1 MIMRCRQ
8 YIVTG
13 VIIIL
18 ITDYL
23 INRWT
28 GISLLEYKSI
38 SGLLIEFIIIDF
50 IPLLIICYFVSIL
63 ITNVSKINVKD
74 MYISLYFIMTFIWL
88 LILHSIPKEYM
99 YKENQLNMYNHYGL
113 NTAIAVFAVYNFIKE
128 KYYGEEEYSRYK
140 TFFSFTKKTASVITS
155 IVSCNIIMIYY
166 VIINLIVKY
175 TELKW

>member
-8 YIVTG
+8 YIVAG

-88 LILHSIPKEYM
+88 LILHSIPTEYI
-99 YKENQLNMYNHYGL
+99 Y
-113 NTAIAVFAVYNFIKE
+113 IK
-128 KYYGEEEYSRYK
+128 KIS
-140 TFFSFTKKTASVITS
+140 
-155 IVSCNIIMIYY
+155 
-166 VIINLIVKY
+166 
-175 TELKW
+175 

>member
-1 MIMRCRQ
+1 MIKYCKQ
-8 YIVTG
+8 YVVAG

-63 ITNVSKINVKD
+63 ITNVSKINIKD
-74 MYISLYFIMTFIWL
+74 MYISLCFIMTFIWL
-88 LILHSIPKEYM
+88 LILHSILIEYM

-113 NTAIAVFAVYNFIKE
+113 NTATAVFAVYNLIKE

-140 TFFSFTKKTASVITS
+140 TFFLLLKKLHQSLQVLYPAI
-155 IVSCNIIMIYY
+155 
-166 VIINLIVKY
+166 
-175 TELKW
+175 

>member
-1 MIMRCRQ
+1 MRCRQ

-99 YKENQLNMYNHYGL
+99 YKENQLNMYNHYGQIL
-113 NTAIAVFAVYNFIKE
+113 QQQYLLYIILLKKNTMGKKNTADIKYFFLLLKNCISHYKYCVLQYNNDILC
-128 KYYGEEEYSRYK
+128 Y
-140 TFFSFTKKTASVITS
+140 
-155 IVSCNIIMIYY
+155 N
-166 VIINLIVKY
+166 
-175 TELKW
+175 

>member
-99 YKENQLNMYNHYGL
+99 YKENQLNMYNHYGQIL
-113 NTAIAVFAVYNFIKE
+113 QQQYLLYIILLKKNTMGKKNTADIKYFFLLLKNCISHYKYCVLQYNNDILC
-128 KYYGEEEYSRYK
+128 Y
-140 TFFSFTKKTASVITS
+140 
-155 IVSCNIIMIYY
+155 N
-166 VIINLIVKY
+166 
-175 TELKW
+175 

>member
-28 GISLLEYKSI
+28 GIRLLEYKSI
-38 SGLLIEFIIIDF
+38 SWLLIEFIIIDF

-88 LILHSIPKEYM
+88 LILHSIPAEYM

-113 NTAIAVFAVYNFIKE
+113 NTATAVFAVYNFIKE
-128 KYYGEEEYSRYK
+128 KCYGEEEYSRYK
-140 TFFSFTKKTASVITS
+140 FFSSAKKNVTIITS
-155 IVSCNIIMIYY
+155 IVYCNTIMVYYII
-166 VIINLIVKY
+166 VNLIVKY

>member
-8 YIVTG
+8 YIVAG

-50 IPLLIICYFVSIL
+50 ILLLIICYFVSIL

-88 LILHSIPKEYM
+88 LILHSIPTEYM

-113 NTAIAVFAVYNFIKE
+113 NTAIAVFTVYNFIKE
-128 KYYGEEEYSRYK
+128 KYYGKEEYSRYK